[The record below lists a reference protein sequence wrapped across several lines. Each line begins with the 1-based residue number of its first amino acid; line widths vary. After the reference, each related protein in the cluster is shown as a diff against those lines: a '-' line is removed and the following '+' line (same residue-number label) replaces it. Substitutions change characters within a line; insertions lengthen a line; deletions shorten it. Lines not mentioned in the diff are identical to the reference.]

1 MVNFTEE
8 ELKEFHMHFDS
19 FDNNGDGTID
29 SDELIKILKDLGE
42 KHDAVTVRNLIKE
55 VDTDNS
61 GKVEFNEFLA
71 VIASIRSG
79 SSGKMANFARVYE
92 KQKEMIQ
99 VKGHSGVHSY
109 AQEEMSAFA
118 EHFNYVLKNDP
129 DLAKYLPIDPEGL
142 ALAES
147 IKDGVILAK
156 FINKCVADTID
167 ERALNKRKA
176 DNKDLSLFK
185 INENLNLVISSAK
198 SIGVQTVNLGCT
210 ELLNG
215 KDFPHIILG
224 LVWQLVKIQLLNSIN
239 LKSNPLLI
247 RLLEEGEE
255 LADLLK
261 LPPDQLLLRWMNY
274 HLKRSG
280 TDKRVANWSGDV
292 KDSVAYTIVLN
303 QIAPGVCDK
312 AALNNNNMDTRAGMV
327 IKNAEKLG
335 VPPFIKP
342 KDISSGNARLNLA
355 FAAQIFNTNPGL
367 EPLTEEEKAEL
378 AGMMN
383 DDVGDSRE
391 ERAFR
396 MWMNTLGIPD
406 LYING
411 LFEDCKDGL
420 ALLKVEDFVEPG
432 VVDWTK
438 VEMKPNNKFKKLT
451 NCNCAVDTGKKMHFS
466 LVGIGGSDV
475 NDGNKKLLLAL
486 VWQLMRYHTIKFLSH
501 LTMDG
506 SQVTDDQIIEWAN
519 KKVADAGRPSSMRN
533 FKDKSLS
540 TSHFFFDLLHGVTP
554 DIINWDLVTGADN
567 DEDKLL
573 NARYAISVA
582 RKIGCTIFLLPEDIV
597 EVRDKMIMTFVAAI
611 MTVALQQGK

>member
-1 MVNFTEE
+1 MVNFTDE
-8 ELKEFHMHFDS
+8 ELKEFRSHFDS
-19 FDNNGDGTID
+19 FDQNGDGTID
-29 SDELIKILKDLGE
+29 ANELIQILKDLGE
-42 KHDAVTVRNLIKE
+42 NHDPKTVRDLIKE

-118 EHFNYVLKNDP
+118 EHFNNTLKGDP
-129 DLAKYLPIDPEGL
+129 DLEYYLPIDSKGI
-142 ALAES
+142 ALAEK
-147 IKDGVILAK
+147 IKDGVVAAK
-156 FINKCVADTID
+156 FINKCVPDTID
-167 ERALNKRKA
+167 ERALNKRK

-198 SIGVQTVNLGCT
+198 SIGVQTVNVGAT

-215 KDFPHIILG
+215 KDYPHIILG
-224 LVWQLVKIQLLNSIN
+224 LIWQLVKLQLLNSIN

-255 LADLLK
+255 LADLMK

-274 HLKRSG
+274 HLKNAGS
-280 TDKRVANWSGDV
+280 DKRVTNWSGDV

-312 AALNNNNMDTRAGMV
+312 SALNLANMDQRAGKV
-327 IKNAEKLG
+327 IKNAENIG
-335 VPPFIKP
+335 VPPFIQP

-378 AGMMN
+378 AGMME

-406 LYING
+406 FYING
-411 LFEDCKDGL
+411 LFEDCRDGL

-432 VVDWTK
+432 IVDWSK

-451 NCNCAVDTGKKMHFS
+451 NCNVAVDTGKKMHFS
-466 LVGIGGSDV
+466 LVGIGGNDIH
-475 NDGNKKLLLAL
+475 DGNKKLVLAL
-486 VWQLMRYHTIKFLSH
+486 VWQLMRYHTIKFLSK
-501 LTMDG
+501 LTVDG
-506 SQVTDDQIIEWAN
+506 AQVNDEQIIEWAN

-533 FKDKSLS
+533 FKDKSLA
-540 TSHFFFDLLHGVTP
+540 TSHFFFDLLHAVTP

-573 NARYAISVA
+573 NAKYAISVA

-597 EVRDKMIMTFVAAI
+597 EVKDKMILTFVAAI
-611 MTVALQQGK
+611 MTVALQQGR

>member
-1 MVNFTEE
+1 MVNFTDE
-8 ELKEFHMHFDS
+8 ELKDFRVHFDS
-19 FDNNGDGTID
+19 FDQNGDGTID
-29 SDELIKILKDLGE
+29 TNELIKILKDLGE
-42 KHDAVTVRNLIKE
+42 KCDPATVKALIKE

-61 GKVEFNEFLA
+61 GKVEYNEFLA

-79 SSGKMANFARVYE
+79 TSGKMANFARVYE

-118 EHFNYVLKNDP
+118 EHFNNTLKNDP
-129 DLAKYLPIDPEGL
+129 ELDFYLPIDPKGL
-142 ALAES
+142 ALAEKV
-147 IKDGVILAK
+147 KDGVILAK
-156 FINKCVADTID
+156 FINKCVPDTID
-167 ERALNKRKA
+167 ERALNKRSGS
-176 DNKDLSLFK
+176 KDLSLFK

-198 SIGVQTVNLGCT
+198 SIGVSTVNVGST

-224 LVWQLVKIQLLNSIN
+224 LIWQLVKIQLLNSIN

-255 LADLLK
+255 LADLMK

-274 HLKRSG
+274 HLKNSG
-280 TDKRVANWSGDV
+280 SDKRVTNWSGDV

-303 QIAPGVCDK
+303 QIAPNVCDK
-312 AALNNNNMDTRAGMV
+312 AALNNPNMDQRAGMV
-327 IKNAEKLG
+327 IKNAEKIG
-335 VPPFIKP
+335 VPQFIQP
-342 KDISSGNARLNLA
+342 KDISSGNSRLNLA

-367 EPLTEEEKAEL
+367 EPLSEAEQAEL
-378 AGMMN
+378 AGMME

-406 LYING
+406 FYING

-432 VVDWTK
+432 IVDWSK

-451 NCNCAVDTGKKMHFS
+451 NCNVAVDTGKKMHFS
-466 LVGIGGSDV
+466 LVGISGNDIH
-475 NDGNKKLLLAL
+475 DGNKKLLLAL
-486 VWQLMRYHTIKFLSH
+486 VWQLMRYHTIKFLSK
-501 LTMDG
+501 LTLG
-506 SQVTDDQIIEWAN
+506 GAQVTDEQIIEWAN
-519 KKVADAGRPSSMRN
+519 KKVAEAGRPSTMKG
-533 FKDKSLS
+533 FKDKTLN
-540 TSHFFFDLLHGVTP
+540 TSHFFFDLLHSVNE
-554 DIINWDLVTGADN
+554 DVINWDLVTSADT

-573 NARYAISVA
+573 NAKYAISVA
-582 RKIGCTIFLLPEDIV
+582 RKLGCTIFLLPEDIV
-597 EVRDKMIMTFVAAI
+597 EVKDKMILTFVAAI
-611 MTVALQQGK
+611 MSVALLRRH

>member
-1 MVNFTEE
+1 
-8 ELKEFHMHFDS
+8 
-19 FDNNGDGTID
+19 
-29 SDELIKILKDLGE
+29 
-42 KHDAVTVRNLIKE
+42 
-55 VDTDNS
+55 
-61 GKVEFNEFLA
+61 
-71 VIASIRSG
+71 
-79 SSGKMANFARVYE
+79 
-92 KQKEMIQ
+92 
-99 VKGHSGVHSY
+99 
-109 AQEEMSAFA
+109 
-118 EHFNYVLKNDP
+118 
-129 DLAKYLPIDPEGL
+129 
-142 ALAES
+142 
-147 IKDGVILAK
+147 
-156 FINKCVADTID
+156 
-167 ERALNKRKA
+167 
-176 DNKDLSLFK
+176 
-185 INENLNLVISSAK
+185 
-198 SIGVQTVNLGCT
+198 
-210 ELLNG
+210 
-215 KDFPHIILG
+215 
-224 LVWQLVKIQLLNSIN
+224 
-239 LKSNPLLI
+239 
-247 RLLEEGEE
+247 
-255 LADLLK
+255 
-261 LPPDQLLLRWMNY
+261 LLRWMNY
-274 HLKRSG
+274 HLKNAGS
-280 TDKRVANWSGDV
+280 DKRVTNWSGDV

-303 QIAPGVCDK
+303 QIAPGLCDK
-312 AALNNNNMDTRAGMV
+312 AALNNNNMDQRAGMV

-335 VPPFIKP
+335 VPPFIKA

-438 VEMKPNNKFKKLT
+438 CEMKPNNKFKKLT

-533 FKDKSLS
+533 FKDKTLS

-554 DIINWDLVTGADN
+554 DIINWDLVTGAGPLGSLGVN
-567 DEDKLL
+567 HGVLAVSRCRNPVRSETPARSARTAPSTARLL
-573 NARYAISVA
+573 HEPPGWSGRPAVA
-582 RKIGCTIFLLPEDIV
+582 DSSPGPN
-597 EVRDKMIMTFVAAI
+597 VAGQSA
-611 MTVALQQGK
+611 MLAADLGGSPAPWGRSA